1 MTTEDFRDFF
11 DLRNGMLFYEM
22 RCSKSC
28 YLYDLEL
35 VALFDVVEQG
45 LFFGNDFLVNRTA
58 DFYFYVA
65 CCLISPFPS
74 NNCADIYF
82 EHARSLCQ

>member
-1 MTTEDFRDFF
+1 MTTEDFCDFF
-11 DLRNGMLFYEM
+11 DLRIGMLFYEM

-35 VALFDVVEQG
+35 VALFDIVEQG
-45 LFFGNDFLVNRTA
+45 MFSMNNFLIDRTA
-58 DFYFYVA
+58 DFYFHVA